1 MFYTCVVHAR
11 VEGKRIKRKLG
22 NYFGVGCIATEQS
35 LDEEKL
41 LNNENPLNDNKPFM
55 NYSVTVSNSES
66 QAGCTKNSCPLEDCN
81 EYFCATIFGG
91 IDNQL
96 IVPFEIVPNRSY
108 AMKDWRIRQSQINQ
122 LFGMTN
128 CSDADTDFQTATF
141 AYGGIGEGGL
151 AFVVLAVI
159 GILISVVF
167 TCRWIHKR
175 YKFCVER

>member
-1 MFYTCVVHAR
+1 
-11 VEGKRIKRKLG
+11 
-22 NYFGVGCIATEQS
+22 
-35 LDEEKL
+35 
-41 LNNENPLNDNKPFM
+41 M
-55 NYSVTVSNSES
+55 NYSVTVSNIES
-66 QAGCTKNSCPLEDCN
+66 QAGCTENSCALEECN

-159 GILISVVF
+159 EILISVVF
-167 TCRWIHKR
+167 TCR
-175 YKFCVER
+175 

>member
-1 MFYTCVVHAR
+1 MLS
-11 VEGKRIKRKLG
+11 IKRK
-22 NYFGVGCIATEQS
+22 QS

-41 LNNENPLNDNKPFM
+41 LNNENPLNAHKPFM
-55 NYSVTVSNSES
+55 SYSVTVSNHES
-66 QAGCTKNSCPLEDCN
+66 QAGCTESSCALEECN
-81 EYFCATIFGG
+81 KYFCATSFGG

-96 IVPFEIVPNRSY
+96 IVPFEIFPNRSY

-141 AYGGIGEGGL
+141 AYGGIGEGL

>member
-1 MFYTCVVHAR
+1 M
-11 VEGKRIKRKLG
+11 
-22 NYFGVGCIATEQS
+22 
-35 LDEEKL
+35 
-41 LNNENPLNDNKPFM
+41 
-55 NYSVTVSNSES
+55 
-66 QAGCTKNSCPLEDCN
+66 
-81 EYFCATIFGG
+81 
-91 IDNQL
+91 

-108 AMKDWRIRQSQINQ
+108 AMKDWRIRQSQTNQ

-128 CSDADTDFQTATF
+128 CSNADTDFQTATF

-151 AFVVLAVI
+151 EFVVLAVI